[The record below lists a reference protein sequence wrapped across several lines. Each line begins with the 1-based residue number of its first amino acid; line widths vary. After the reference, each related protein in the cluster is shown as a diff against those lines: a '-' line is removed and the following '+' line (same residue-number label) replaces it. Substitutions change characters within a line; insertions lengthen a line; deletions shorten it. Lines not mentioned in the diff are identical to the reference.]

1 MADPITVEPGTG
13 AWMLAM
19 LYRGEKLH
27 MRSWNNPTAYIW
39 LDGDEIRDQDNE
51 FVRLEAEEIGATDW
65 EVYTPAPEPKTF
77 EDVVMEMPVL
87 NWEFI
92 YGRDKPTA
100 YISARAQGEEIAR
113 FRVTGNTVERIDD
126 HG

>member
-1 MADPITVEPGTG
+1 
-13 AWMLAM
+13 M